1 MDPPAHAMNAQ
12 RTQAYRRVLHTLDE
26 LGPTKLQREEQDRI
40 RQAADALFFST
51 HLAADPEAQAALE
64 DANHL
69 CRDLVDSG
77 RWEQAT
83 AHRLATDLRA
93 CGPAPD
99 AGREAA

>member
-1 MDPPAHAMNAQ
+1 MNPE

-26 LGPTKLQREEQDRI
+26 LGPTKLQRDEQDRI
-40 RQAADALFFST
+40 RQAADALIFST
-51 HLAADPEAQAALE
+51 DLAADAEARAALE
-64 DANHL
+64 DGSRL

-77 RWEQAT
+77 RWEQTT
-83 AHRLATDLRA
+83 ARRLAVDLRA